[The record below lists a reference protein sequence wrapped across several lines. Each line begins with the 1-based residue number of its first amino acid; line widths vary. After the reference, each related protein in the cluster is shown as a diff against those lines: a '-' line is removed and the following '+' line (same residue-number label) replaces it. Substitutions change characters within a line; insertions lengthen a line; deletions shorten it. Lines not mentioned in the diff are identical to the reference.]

1 MEGKSINS
9 SPEEVF
15 ISQRENMLAFLLPG
29 KNLWPLNLGKNY
41 FLLKIGLGK
50 NYSFLGSIYTPVH
63 YIALT
68 DCSGANAMPLWVIYY
83 PHTILVKCFEY

>member
-1 MEGKSINS
+1 MFPQGRKIIDLWGIEVEKVILPRAREGKSINS

-50 NYSFLGSIYTPVH
+50 NYSFLGSIYTPVR
-63 YIALT
+63 
-68 DCSGANAMPLWVIYY
+68 
-83 PHTILVKCFEY
+83 